1 VTVRHYIKIF
11 DKLILCSIN
20 TSISV
25 CSCHTEKNDLTL
37 EKKKK
42 GKQKAT
48 GIKRVYTH
56 NNILVF
62 DGNQK
67 GNYSEKINRK
77 NRPGGFCGFVRRC
90 NMKEGLLKE
99 IAAHGDRGAIV
110 PISRF
115 DELKSEIEALKT
127 DKHNMFINWMAKY
140 MTIPD
145 GLDFQPRS
153 LISVITPSPKIMF
166 GFTYHGKLIH
176 FMVPPQ
182 YLDMDLRD
190 NEVLQ
195 YINAYLEPYGHRAA
209 IFEKLPQKLL
219 AVHSGLGQYGRN
231 NLCYHEE
238 YGSYIRILSY
248 ISDLPCDVADWFPI
262 RRMDACEN
270 CHACVTAC
278 PTNAI
283 ESDHRIINTSICLTM
298 MNEVPGEFPEW
309 VPENAHNSLIGCM
322 KCQDCCPANAHNKD
336 NIVKGVTFSEEET
349 KELLMHKDDE
359 PYSDSL
365 AAKIKVSGFF
375 TDFLKVLPRNL
386 AVLLQM

>member
-1 VTVRHYIKIF
+1 MTVRHYIKIF

-25 CSCHTEKNDLTL
+25 CSCHTGKNDLTF

-77 NRPGGFCGFVRRC
+77 NRPGGFCGFVGRC

-195 YINAYLEPYGHRAA
+195 YITAYLEPYGHRAA
-209 IFEKLPQKLL
+209 ILKSFHKNCWLYIAALVNMDGIIFVTTKNTAAISEYFRISLTSPVTKLTGFLSGVWMHAKT
-219 AVHSGLGQYGRN
+219 AV
-231 NLCYHEE
+231 
-238 YGSYIRILSY
+238 
-248 ISDLPCDVADWFPI
+248 PV
-262 RRMDACEN
+262 
-270 CHACVTAC
+270 
-278 PTNAI
+278 
-283 ESDHRIINTSICLTM
+283 
-298 MNEVPGEFPEW
+298 
-309 VPENAHNSLIGCM
+309 
-322 KCQDCCPANAHNKD
+322 
-336 NIVKGVTFSEEET
+336 
-349 KELLMHKDDE
+349 
-359 PYSDSL
+359 
-365 AAKIKVSGFF
+365 
-375 TDFLKVLPRNL
+375 
-386 AVLLQM
+386 